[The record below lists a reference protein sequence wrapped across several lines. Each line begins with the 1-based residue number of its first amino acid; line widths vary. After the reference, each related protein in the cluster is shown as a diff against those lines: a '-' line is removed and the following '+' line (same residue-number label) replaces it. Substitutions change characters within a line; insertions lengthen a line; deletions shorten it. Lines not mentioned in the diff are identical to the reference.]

1 MLDAVDPVK
10 NIQNRSGRP
19 RGVKNRTAAALDSG
33 EVSAI
38 IEWGISVANRFRGF
52 QAFQPPRKK
61 GPPAPFNIIGG
72 EVRAN
77 RGVSFGRAVRF
88 VDDVIARLR
97 DEHKVPAAE
106 AEEVRRSAPLWLRV
120 DEPDVRDKR
129 YASAVRELFNDDVRN
144 AENDQYPTPPIG
156 YSAVH
161 VPIIV
166 AWLVEI
172 SSRAGVSKAAQA
184 KLRAAFTKELELAR
198 PAAWEKF
205 GEMLA
210 AHGWGPVDSADAI
223 GTIEQVPPK
232 AEA

>member
-1 MLDAVDPVK
+1 MRAVDPG
-10 NIQNRSGRP
+10 NNTRNRGGRP

-33 EVSAI
+33 EISAL
-38 IEWGISVANRFRGF
+38 IEWGDRVADRFPGFHGF
-52 QAFQPPRKK
+52 QPLGKSSL
-61 GPPAPFNIIGG
+61 APFYVVSGK
-72 EVRAN
+72 VRAT
-77 RGVSFGRAVRF
+77 RSISFGRAVRF

-129 YASAVRELFNDDVRN
+129 YASAVRKLLPNDDVRN

-172 SSRAGVSKAAQA
+172 SSRVGVRKAAQA
-184 KLRAAFTKELELAR
+184 KLRAEFTKELELAR